1 MKIIYFGLAFT
12 LLIIFGSSDVKA
24 QPVNESAL
32 HTQVIASNLH
42 VPWEI
47 VFAPDGRA
55 FFTERIG
62 DLRVIENGA
71 LVDQPVA
78 TIPVAKAGEGGLLGL
93 ALDPNF
99 EKDHFLYLYYT
110 YSDFTGLHNRVVRFT
125 ESNNAISSE
134 KILLDKIPANTYH
147 DGGRIKFGPDGKLYI
162 TTGEAG
168 KPESAQDINYLGGKI
183 LRINPDGSIP
193 GDNPIPGSPV
203 YSYGNRNPEGLDWD
217 PRNGNLIETEHGPSG
232 ENGWFAHDE
241 VNVIIPGKN
250 YGWSSVIGMANDSRF
265 VNPIYQTGDVTW
277 APSGATFYTSDKI
290 PDLKGKFLIA
300 TLRGQ
305 HMEIFTLDK
314 NDKVESSQKIFD
326 TTFGRLRDAVQAPD
340 GSLYILTSNVDER
353 GNAVP
358 DDDKIIRVVPEF
370 GPVAALVLAVSIS
383 SIVIFSAKNQRLIP
397 RK

>member
-1 MKIIYFGLAFT
+1 MKIVYLALVIS
-12 LLIIFGSSDVKA
+12 LLAISGSLDTKA
-24 QPVNESAL
+24 QPVNESSL
-32 HTQVIASNLH
+32 RTQVIASNLH

-55 FFTERIG
+55 FFTERTG
-62 DLRVIENGA
+62 NLRVIENGT

-78 TIPVAKAGEGGLLGL
+78 AIPAARAGEGGLLGL

-99 EKDHFLYLYYT
+99 EQSHYLYLYHT
-110 YSDFTGLHNRVVRFT
+110 YSDSMGLYNRVTRFT
-125 ESNNAISSE
+125 ESHDTVSSE
-134 KILLDKIPANTYH
+134 KILIDKIPANTYH

-168 KPESAQDINYLGGKI
+168 RPELAQDITYLGGKI
-183 LRINPDGSIP
+183 LRINSDGTIP
-193 GDNPIPGSPV
+193 SDNPFSGSPV

-217 PRNGNLIETEHGPSG
+217 SRNGNLIETEHGPSG
-232 ENGWFAHDE
+232 ENGWHAHDE
-241 VNVIIPGKN
+241 VNLIIPGKN
-250 YGWSSVIGMANDSRF
+250 YGWPYVIGMANDSRF

-305 HMEIFTLDK
+305 HMEVLTLGMAD
-314 NDKVESSQKIFD
+314 NVESTQKIFD
-326 TTFGRLRDAVQAPD
+326 GTFGRLRDVVQAPD
-340 GSLYILTSNVDER
+340 GSFYILTSNLDGR
-353 GNAVP
+353 GSAAP

-370 GPVAALVLAVSIS
+370 GPVAALVFAAAIS
-383 SIVIFSAKNQRLIP
+383 STVIFSSRNEKLNPI
-397 RK
+397 